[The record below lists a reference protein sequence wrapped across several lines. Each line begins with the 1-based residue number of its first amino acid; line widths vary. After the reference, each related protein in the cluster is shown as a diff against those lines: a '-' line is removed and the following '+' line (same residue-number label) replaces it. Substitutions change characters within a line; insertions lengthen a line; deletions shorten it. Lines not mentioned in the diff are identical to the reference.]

1 MPLEVV
7 YDSKKVKYIQE
18 VIYETLNE
26 SVGFIR
32 RGIEQGT
39 GPCQ

>member
-32 RGIEQGT
+32 RGIG
-39 GPCQ
+39 

>member
-1 MPLEVV
+1 MKILEIPPELV
-7 YDSKKVKYIQE
+7 YDSKKVKHIQE

-32 RGIEQGT
+32 RGIG
-39 GPCQ
+39 